1 MSKEVT
7 LDPRLVKLTTRS
19 GVDIRRTLPHR
30 QIRTI
35 GAWCFLDHYGPTNQ
49 SEAMSVGAH
58 PHTGLQT
65 VSWLFSG
72 EIEHRDSLGNNQRIH
87 PGSLNL
93 MTAGW
98 GIAHSEL
105 SLDHAIDLHGVQL
118 WVALPDSDRNIP
130 AFFEHHSNLP
140 FFTYESLEIE
150 LFIGEYLDHDAQVTI
165 FSDLLGAE
173 LNSLRDGVTW
183 LPLDPEFEYGFL
195 VDQGEVTINGNSVS
209 PGSLHY
215 LSVGHERV
223 EIKTAGES
231 RLVMFGGRPFE
242 EEILMWW
249 NFIGRTHEEIVEMR
263 EAWQSQSARFAQFE
277 DRINIRIP
285 APELPNVRLTPRGR
299 NRIF

>member
-1 MSKEVT
+1 MSYEVT

-35 GAWCFLDHYGPTNQ
+35 GAWCFVDHYGPTSQ

-72 EIEHRDSLGNNQRIH
+72 EIEHRDSLGNVQKIH
-87 PGSLNL
+87 PGTMNL

-105 SLDHAIDLHGVQL
+105 SLDHAIELHGVQL
-118 WVALPDSDRNIP
+118 WVALPESDRNIP
-130 AFFEHHSNLP
+130 PFFEHHSNLP

-150 LFIGEYLDHDAQVTI
+150 LFIGEYLEQNAQVTI

-173 LNSLRDGVTW
+173 LNSLRDGITW
-183 LPLDPEFEYGFL
+183 LPLVPEYEHGFL
-195 VDQGEVTINGNSVS
+195 VDAGAVTINGNPV
-209 PGSLHY
+209 PVGSLHY
-215 LSVGHERV
+215 LSTGHERV
-223 EIKTAGES
+223 EIKTTGES
-231 RLVMFGGRPFE
+231 RLIMLGGRPFQ

-263 EAWQSQSARFAQFE
+263 AAWQDAKVRFAPFE
-277 DRINIRIP
+277 DRINLRIP
-285 APELPNVRLTPRGR
+285 APEMPNLRLSPRAG
-299 NRIF
+299 NRLN